1 MRYAL
6 TYGIL
11 AGLVILA
18 IFIPA
23 LALANQHSMVVGYLI
38 MLVGLTLVFVGVKRF
53 RDIERGGIVR
63 FLPAF
68 LLGLAISLVASI
80 VYVIGWEIYLS
91 TTDYALFDDY
101 IGEQMRSYQAAG
113 MSGAE
118 LAQKTEE
125 MAAMRA
131 QFRDNMPFRLAMIF
145 LEVFPVGLVV
155 SLVSAALLRN
165 PNMLPAATRA
175 R

>member
-23 LALANQHSMVVGYLI
+23 LVLLDQHSMAVGYLI
-38 MLVGLTLVFVGVKRF
+38 MLVGLTLVFVGMKRF
-53 RDIERGGIVR
+53 RDVERGGVVR

-68 LLGLAISLVASI
+68 LLGLGISLVASLL
-80 VYVIGWEIYLS
+80 YMIGWEIYLAS
-91 TTDYALFDDY
+91 TDYALLEDY
-101 IGEQMRSYQAAG
+101 FAQESRSLQAAG
-113 MSGAE
+113 LSGAE
-118 LAQKTEE
+118 LGRQTAELN
-125 MAAMRA
+125 AMRA
-131 QFRDNMPFRLAMIF
+131 QILDNPLLRIGMIF
-145 LEVFPVGLVV
+145 LEIFPVGLLV

-165 PNMLPAATRA
+165 PKFMRSAG
-175 R
+175 